1 MQGDNK
7 MVELT
12 IEPEKEIFHK
22 TFEDILMNNL
32 PLVFSPADRLKI
44 MELVYYFEELDQK
57 KTMKTV
63 RAHNE
68 AILESNNMQII
79 FDLCY
84 RSYGGENY
92 EFMPLV
98 DL

>member
-1 MQGDNK
+1 MTA
-7 MVELT
+7 LA
-12 IEPEKEIFHK
+12 
-22 TFEDILMNNL
+22 
-32 PLVFSPADRLKI
+32 LVCSPADRLKI
-44 MELVYYFEELDQK
+44 MELVYYIEELDQR
-57 KTMKTV
+57 KTMKTI

-68 AILESNNMQII
+68 AILESNNMQLI

-84 RSYGGENY
+84 RSYGGEYY

>member
-1 MQGDNK
+1 
-7 MVELT
+7 
-12 IEPEKEIFHK
+12 
-22 TFEDILMNNL
+22 MNNL
-32 PLVFSPADRLKI
+32 RLVSSPTDRLKI
-44 MELVYYFEELDQK
+44 LELVYNIEELDEK
-57 KTMKTV
+57 KTMKTI